1 MMPTG
6 IAADHPF
13 LFWFDLAWILLLER
27 HFDQLRGYH
36 LLQKNQNPL
45 DGGAARFPDLCIATP
60 SACINNNFNL
70 LGAQTDALR
79 SCGGIP
85 IFP

>member
-45 DGGAARFPDLCIATP
+45 DGGAARFPDLC
-60 SACINNNFNL
+60 
-70 LGAQTDALR
+70 
-79 SCGGIP
+79 
-85 IFP
+85 